1 MKLSLK
7 NIGKLKNAEIE
18 INGITIIAGEND
30 TGKSTISKSLYSIF
44 NAFYKID
51 ETMKEEKEGEI
62 YHQIFRLKRLLEND
76 GFNDFIHG
84 YPVESRYVSK
94 SSNEKEI
101 TKQIYDEFRKNNQQ
115 ISHETIL
122 HILSENGLK
131 IISYKDKNPNAAEQR
146 FLVNSIIKLININKC
161 DHMQKIIQRQFDN
174 KFYGQVNN
182 LYLDNQGEI
191 ALCIKNRYINLKSF
205 NNQIKINKY
214 DNIEINIRVPYIDN
228 SLVLE
233 NLRYHDIF
241 INNKHSENLRRMLR
255 ENKST
260 SAIKEII
267 TEKRLDKILNKLND
281 VAPGKLI
288 RTREY
293 AWYAYEKDG
302 VKFRLQNTSAGLK
315 IFIILKT
322 LIEKEH
328 IEDNGTIIFD
338 EPEVH
343 LHPKFQLRLAEILV
357 LLQKEFNLHMLISTH
372 SPYFLKA
379 IEVYSKENKNSD
391 KCKYYLARNM
401 KDRPIAEIIDVTD
414 ETYKI
419 YKLLAEPYQ
428 YLHKKDFYNDENKF

>member
-1 MKLSLK
+1 MKLSLQ
-7 NIGKLKNAEIE
+7 NIEKLKNAEIE

-51 ETMKEEKEGEI
+51 EKMKQEKEGEI

-94 SSNEKEI
+94 SSNVKEI
-101 TKQIYDEFRKNNQQ
+101 TKQIYDKFKKNNRQ
-115 ISHETIL
+115 ISHEAIL
-122 HILSENGLK
+122 HILSDNGLK
-131 IISYKDKNPNAAEQR
+131 IISYKDENPNAAEQR

-161 DHMQKIIQRQFDN
+161 EHMQKIIQRQFDN
-174 KFYGQVNN
+174 EFYGQVNN
-182 LYLDNQGEI
+182 LYLDSQGKI
-191 ALCIKNRYINLKSF
+191 SLCIKNQYIDLTSVK
-205 NNQIKINKY
+205 NQMQIDKHCNIDINTK
-214 DNIEINIRVPYIDN
+214 VPYIDN

-233 NLRYHDIF
+233 NLGYHDIF
-241 INNKHSENLRRMLR
+241 INNKHSENLRLMLR
-255 ENKST
+255 NNKPA

-281 VAPGKLI
+281 IVPGKLVK
-288 RTREY
+288 TREY
-293 AWYAYEKDG
+293 EYAYEKDN
-302 VKFRLQNTSAGLK
+302 VKFRLQNISAGLK

-322 LIEKEH
+322 LIQKEC
-328 IEDNGTIIFD
+328 IEDGGTIIFD

-343 LHPKFQLRLAEILV
+343 LHPKFQLRLAETLV

-391 KCKYYLARNM
+391 KCKYYLAKNM
-401 KDRPIAEIIDVTD
+401 KNRPIAEIIDATD
-414 ETYKI
+414 KI
-419 YKLLAEPYQ
+419 YEIYKVLAEP
-428 YLHKKDFYNDENKF
+428 LNILDKLEEELA

>member
-1 MKLSLK
+1 MKLSLQ

-51 ETMKEEKEGEI
+51 EKMKQEKEGEI

-94 SSNEKEI
+94 SSNVKEI
-101 TKQIYDEFRKNNQQ
+101 TKQIYDKFKKNNRQ
-115 ISHETIL
+115 ISHEAIL
-122 HILSENGLK
+122 HILSDNGLK
-131 IISYKDKNPNAAEQR
+131 IISYKDENPNATEQR

-161 DHMQKIIQRQFDN
+161 EHMQKIIQRQFDN
-174 KFYGQVNN
+174 EFYGQVNN
-182 LYLDNQGEI
+182 LYLDSQGKI
-191 ALCIKNRYINLKSF
+191 SLCIKNQYIDLTSVK
-205 NNQIKINKY
+205 NQMQIDKHRNIDINTK
-214 DNIEINIRVPYIDN
+214 VPYIDN

-233 NLRYHDIF
+233 NLGYHDIF
-241 INNKHSENLRRMLR
+241 INNKHSENLRLMLR
-255 ENKST
+255 NNKPT

-267 TEKRLDKILNKLND
+267 TEKRLNKILNKLND

-293 AWYAYEKDG
+293 AWWYAYEKDG
-302 VKFRLQNTSAGLK
+302 VQFRLQNTSAGLK
-315 IFIILKT
+315 IFITLKT
-322 LIEKEH
+322 LIEKEY

-391 KCKYYLARNM
+391 KCKYYLAKNM
-401 KDRPIAEIIDVTD
+401 KNRPIAEIIDATD
-414 ETYKI
+414 KI
-419 YKLLAEPYQ
+419 YEIYKVLAEP
-428 YLHKKDFYNDENKF
+428 LNILDKLEEELA

>member
-51 ETMKEEKEGEI
+51 AKMNEEKKEEI
-62 YHQIFRLKRLLEND
+62 RHQIFRLKRLLEND
-76 GFNDFIHG
+76 ISNGFVDG
-84 YPVESRYVSK
+84 YLARNRHIAGEVQVQK
-94 SSNEKEI
+94 I

-131 IISYKDKNPNAAEQR
+131 IISHKNQNADEQDS
-146 FLVNSIIKLININKC
+146 LVDSIIQLINI
-161 DHMQKIIQRQFDN
+161 DEYEHMQRIIQRQFDN
-174 KFYGQVNN
+174 EFYRQVNN
-182 LYLDNQGEI
+182 LYLDSQGKI
-191 ALCIKNRYINLKSF
+191 SLCIKNQYIDLRSVKNKM
-205 NNQIKINKY
+205 QIDKHYNIDINTK
-214 DNIEINIRVPYIDN
+214 VPYIDN

-233 NLRYHDIF
+233 NLGYHDIF
-241 INNKHSENLRRMLR
+241 INNKHSENLRLMLR
-255 ENKST
+255 NNKSA

-322 LIEKEH
+322 LIEKEY

-338 EPEVH
+338 EPEVY

>member
-44 NAFYKID
+44 NAFYEID
-51 ETMKEEKEGEI
+51 KTMEEEKEREI
-62 YHQIFRLKRLLEND
+62 RHQIFRLKRLLEND
-76 GFNDFIHG
+76 GFNDFVDG
-84 YPVESRYVSK
+84 YLARNRHIAGEVQVQK
-94 SSNEKEI
+94 I
-101 TKQIYDEFRKNNQQ
+101 TKQICDEFRKNNQQ

-146 FLVNSIIKLININKC
+146 FLVNSIIKLINIDEYK
-161 DHMQKIIQRQFDN
+161 HMQRIIQRQFDN
-174 KFYGQVNN
+174 EFYGQVNN

-228 SLVLE
+228 GLVLE
-233 NLRYHDIF
+233 NLEYHDIF
-241 INNKHSENLRRMLR
+241 INNNHSENLSLMLR
-255 ENKST
+255 NNESA

-281 VAPGKLI
+281 IVPGKLVK
-288 RTREY
+288 TREY
-293 AWYAYEKDG
+293 EYAYEKDN
-302 VKFRLQNTSAGLK
+302 VKFRLQNISAGLK

-322 LIEKEH
+322 LIQKEC
-328 IEDNGTIIFD
+328 IEDGGTIIFD

-343 LHPKFQLRLAEILV
+343 LHPKFQLKLAETLV

-379 IEVYSKENKNSD
+379 IEVYSNEHKNSD
-391 KCKYYLARNM
+391 KCKYYLAKNM

-414 ETYKI
+414 KI
-419 YKLLAEPYQ
+419 YEIYKVLAEP
-428 YLHKKDFYNDENKF
+428 LNILDKLEEELA

>member
-51 ETMKEEKEGEI
+51 AKMNEEKKGEI
-62 YHQIFRLKRLLEND
+62 RHQIFRLKRLLEND
-76 GFNDFIHG
+76 ISNGFVDG
-84 YPVESRYVSK
+84 YLARNRHIAGEVQVQK
-94 SSNEKEI
+94 I

-131 IISYKDKNPNAAEQR
+131 IISHKNQNADEQDS
-146 FLVNSIIKLININKC
+146 LVNSIIQLINI
-161 DHMQKIIQRQFDN
+161 DEYEHMQRIIQRQFDN
-174 KFYGQVNN
+174 EFYRQVNN
-182 LYLDNQGEI
+182 LYLDSQGKI
-191 ALCIKNRYINLKSF
+191 SLCIKNQYIDLTSVKNKM
-205 NNQIKINKY
+205 QIDKHYNIDINTK
-214 DNIEINIRVPYIDN
+214 VPYIDN

-233 NLRYHDIF
+233 NLGYHDIF
-241 INNKHSENLRRMLR
+241 INNKHSENLRLMLR
-255 ENKST
+255 NNKSA

-322 LIEKEH
+322 LIEKEY

-391 KCKYYLARNM
+391 KCKYYLAKNM